1 MFMHWL
7 LVEAI
12 WLAFSQGSYLNFKWN
27 NISFRVLQICEG
39 TEVIYMYMKLF
50 TEAPGYL
57 TIIKI
62 QSRLINFSF

>member
-12 WLAFSQGSYLNFKWN
+12 WLAFSQKSYLNFKWN
-27 NISFRVLQICEG
+27 NISFRFLQICKG

-62 QSRLINFSF
+62 QSRLIKFSF